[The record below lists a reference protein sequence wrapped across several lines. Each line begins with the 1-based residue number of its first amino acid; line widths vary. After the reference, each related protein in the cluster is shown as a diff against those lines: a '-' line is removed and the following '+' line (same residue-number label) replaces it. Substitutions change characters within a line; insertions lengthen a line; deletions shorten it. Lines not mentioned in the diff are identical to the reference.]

1 MNEIGEILK
10 EARIEQGYT
19 LDDLQQTTK
28 IQKRYL
34 QAIEEGNIDIL
45 PGRFYARAFVKQYA
59 DIVGLDGEEL
69 LAEHLNETS
78 QEASETFAENVTVP
92 ATRSTQSRNNGLL
105 NTIQDNLPT
114 ILIVLLVV
122 AIFGVI
128 YYAWRQADLNGSEN
142 PLINED
148 NTEQVAPPVTEEVN
162 EDEVDPGS
170 DDETTDEGSEDETED
185 PDTEEPAAQ
194 EISVTE
200 SSGGTTTY
208 EVKGPHPDEQTIVLS
223 ASGGASWVSINVAG
237 GDTAQQL
244 LNDGDELSVTFG
256 PDTTQIDLVI
266 GSAPA
271 TVVTLNGAELEYAPE
286 AANIVKQDLTL
297 LFTE

>member
-92 ATRSTQSRNNGLL
+92 ATRSTQGRNNGLL
-105 NTIQDNLPT
+105 NTIQDNLST

-170 DDETTDEGSEDETED
+170 DDETTNEGSEDE
-185 PDTEEPAAQ
+185 TEEPAAQ

-266 GSAPA
+266 GNASA
-271 TVVTLNGAELEYAPE
+271 TVVTLNGAKLEYAPE